1 MIVVDASAVLE
12 LLLRTPVGRRVEAR
26 LFDTPV
32 PLHAPQLLDIEVAQV
47 LRRFEARGDMTAR
60 DGRAALRMLPSLPI
74 RRHSHGPF
82 MERVWALRANL
93 TAYDASYVALA
104 EALGAVLI
112 TGDARLA
119 RAPGHSA
126 SIEVID

>member
-1 MIVVDASAVLE
+1 
-12 LLLRTPVGRRVEAR
+12 
-26 LFDTPV
+26 
-32 PLHAPQLLDIEVAQV
+32 
-47 LRRFEARGDMTAR
+47 
-60 DGRAALRMLPSLPI
+60 MLPSLPI

-82 MERVWALRANL
+82 MDRVWALRANL

-104 EALGAVLI
+104 EALAAVVV

-126 SIEVID
+126 CIEVID